1 MLTMNNEKND
11 ARNEKKR
18 EKYVPPALVDY
29 GNVTKITADPKAVS
43 GPDNPGAMKKG
54 SCL

>member
-1 MLTMNNEKND
+1 MLTMKNEKND
-11 ARNEKKR
+11 ARNEKKL

-29 GNVTKITADPKAVS
+29 GSVTKITAIPKAIS

>member
-1 MLTMNNEKND
+1 MADNPSIDRDNET
-11 ARNEKKR
+11 RR
-18 EKYVPPALVDY
+18 EKYVPPGLVDY

-43 GPDNPGAMKKG
+43 GPDGTPKRG

>member
-1 MLTMNNEKND
+1 VKKSRSAD
-11 ARNEKKR
+11 AKSEQKL

-29 GNVTKITADPKAVS
+29 GNVTKITATPKAIS
-43 GPDNPGAMKKG
+43 GPDGAGPKKG